1 MSINH
6 GHVCSKSFLTR
17 SHLWLFNYKQ
27 KKIYQ
32 QKKTADWKWIFM
44 CVFWVYSPAGW
55 RHPHPPPDL
64 TRNTLCMHLHV
75 HRKPLAQQVRP
86 GDTDLSPVP
95 APGALCRFSRPNTT
109 NQIFFQQANM
119 PSPSCTPSSTW
130 TQEKRKKPSK
140 LLDKLSHIYW
150 MRFISTTK
158 KF

>member
-32 QKKTADWKWIFM
+32 WKKTADWEWIFK
-44 CVFWVYSPAGW
+44 CVFWVYSLTGW
-55 RHPHPPPDL
+55 RHSHPPSDP
-64 TRNTLCMHLHV
+64 TLCRHLRV
-75 HRKPLAQQVRP
+75 HREPLTQQVSP
-86 GDTDLSPVP
+86 GCTHLSPVP
-95 APGALCRFSRPNTT
+95 APGDLCRFSRPNNTD
-109 NQIFFQQANM
+109 QSFFQQVKLCPFHLADLV
-119 PSPSCTPSSTW
+119 PLELRRK
-130 TQEKRKKPSK
+130 EKRPSK